1 MQEKERRMRRVEGRE
16 AAHVAEPRE
25 AQQEWRRSLVA
36 ELRRRAEEHC
46 GKRIPEKAHLLEL
59 G

>member
-1 MQEKERRMRRVEGRE
+1 MRRVEGRE